1 VARAPKEDGF
11 APFDPVL
18 RVADIAS
25 SPWSGGRYFPDL
37 DLLRGL
43 LTLPIKA
50 GDKQETG
57 RTAKAFDAWI
67 AHELRRSGFPP
78 DGVWP
83 RTRKPRVLPED
94 LAPIE
99 AQLETLAAAL
109 DAAEQSAGKRLAP
122 SELRRAIRA
131 VAGQLP
137 GTHEAYIVGD
147 FYSKQIDV
155 AISSWRRGPDVLIS
169 TKTMFSSYR
178 KNLKN
183 RHEEAV
189 GEVTSLRAR
198 HPMATMG
205 YAYLVRKNIYEE
217 EGAYAI
223 LFDILERLRRP
234 GQGFDATLLLVAD
247 WDDGIPDP
255 EVTTIDQP
263 AEELDASRFFE
274 DIVEWV
280 CDRSPIKEHVEVRR
294 RRAPAPPGGLPEE
307 GVEEEDE
314 LDDTDE

>member
-1 VARAPKEDGF
+1 VPTPPKGDAF
-11 APFDPVL
+11 APFDPIL
-18 RVADIAS
+18 RAADRAS
-25 SPWSGGRYFPDL
+25 SPWSGNRYFPDL
-37 DLLRGL
+37 DLLREL

-50 GDKQETG
+50 GDKQESG
-57 RTAKAFDAWI
+57 RPAKAFDAWI
-67 AHELRRSGFPP
+67 AHELRRGGFPP

-83 RTRKPRVLPED
+83 RTRRPRVLPDD
-94 LAPIE
+94 LAVVE
-99 AQLETLAAAL
+99 EQLEALAAEL
-109 DAAEQSAGKRLAP
+109 ENAERAAGKRLAP
-122 SELRRAIRA
+122 SSLRRAIRA
-131 VAGQLP
+131 LAGQLP
-137 GTHEAYIVGD
+137 GTHEAYILGD

-155 AISSWRRGPDVLIS
+155 AISTWRRGPDVLVS

-189 GEVTSLRAR
+189 GEVMSLRAR

-205 YAYLVRKNIYEE
+205 YAYLVRKNIYDE

-223 LFDILERLRRP
+223 LYDILARLRRP
-234 GQGFDATLLLVAD
+234 GEAFDATMLLVAD
-247 WDDGIPDP
+247 WDDSSSEP

-274 DIVEWV
+274 DVVELV

-307 GVEEEDE
+307 GEKEDPE
-314 LDDTDE
+314 LDDGDE